1 MKRVS
6 CPKCTFVGSSHGSMV
21 VHFGN
26 NHPRDLRRCP
36 SEENWAEPSSIALLK
51 QWCAQERQRSQDGHP
66 GMDGVME
73 HVKATEDLISQLTNK
88 NKLRDLESLITGHME
103 AMRPLLEEW
112 DTLRKKKLL

>member
-1 MKRVS
+1 
-6 CPKCTFVGSSHGSMV
+6 
-21 VHFGN
+21 
-26 NHPRDLRRCP
+26 
-36 SEENWAEPSSIALLK
+36 
-51 QWCAQERQRSQDGHP
+51 
-66 GMDGVME
+66 MDGVME